1 MKFGVRRWVF
11 TPMVGNFI
19 LKTEMNNNTTW
30 IEVLL
35 SLGFGL
41 VLLMIVGV
49 ILAISNPKIEANC
62 AAKGGQILHRPGH
75 LNSCI
80 YPAK

>member
-1 MKFGVRRWVF
+1 MNSNATWFEILLTLGV
-11 TPMVGNFI
+11 
-19 LKTEMNNNTTW
+19 
-30 IEVLL
+30 
-35 SLGFGL
+35 GL
-41 VLLMIVGV
+41 FFLMILGIV
-49 ILAISNPKIEANC
+49 LAISNPKIDANC

>member
-1 MKFGVRRWVF
+1 
-11 TPMVGNFI
+11 
-19 LKTEMNNNTTW
+19 MNNNTTW

-49 ILAISNPKIEANC
+49 VLAVSNPQIEANC
-62 AAKGGQILHRPGH
+62 AAKGGQIFSSPGH

>member
-1 MKFGVRRWVF
+1 
-11 TPMVGNFI
+11 MVGNFI
-19 LKTEMNNNTTW
+19 LRTEMNNNTTW

-49 ILAISNPKIEANC
+49 ILAISNPQIEAKC
-62 AAKGGQILHRPGH
+62 AAKGGQILQRPGN

>member
-1 MKFGVRRWVF
+1 M
-11 TPMVGNFI
+11 N
-19 LKTEMNNNTTW
+19 EMNNNTTW
-30 IEVLL
+30 FEVFLT
-35 SLGFGL
+35 LGFGL

-62 AAKGGQILHRPGH
+62 AAKGGQILHSPGH

>member
-1 MKFGVRRWVF
+1 MNSNATWFEALLTLGV
-11 TPMVGNFI
+11 
-19 LKTEMNNNTTW
+19 
-30 IEVLL
+30 
-35 SLGFGL
+35 GL
-41 VLLMIVGV
+41 FFLMILGIV
-49 ILAISNPKIEANC
+49 LAISNPKIETDC

>member
-1 MKFGVRRWVF
+1 
-11 TPMVGNFI
+11 
-19 LKTEMNNNTTW
+19 MNDNTTW

-41 VLLMIVGV
+41 VLFMIVGV
-49 ILAISNPKIEANC
+49 MIAISNPKIETNC
-62 AAKGGQILHRPGH
+62 ASKGGQILHRPGH
-75 LNSCI
+75 FNSCI

>member
-1 MKFGVRRWVF
+1 
-11 TPMVGNFI
+11 
-19 LKTEMNNNTTW
+19 MNNNSTW
-30 IEVLL
+30 FEVFVT
-35 SLGFGL
+35 LGFGL
-41 VLLMIVGV
+41 CLLVVAVLLLNIT
-49 ILAISNPKIEANC
+49 NPKIDADC

>member
-1 MKFGVRRWVF
+1 MNADVKKWVF
-11 TPMVGNFI
+11 TLIVGNFI
-19 LKTEMNNNTTW
+19 LRTEMNNNTTW

-41 VLLMIVGV
+41 VLLMIVGI

>member
-1 MKFGVRRWVF
+1 
-11 TPMVGNFI
+11 
-19 LKTEMNNNTTW
+19 MNNNTTLS
-30 IEVLL
+30 EAFVYLATGLFVLVI
-35 SLGFGL
+35 FGL
-41 VLLMIVGV
+41 VL
-49 ILAISNPKIEANC
+49 AIFNPKIDADC